1 MPHPAIGLVAE
12 RVEAILDELA
22 IALQCRL
29 VGIRRHL
36 DRLAPEM
43 QSFGEGK
50 GEVEAVPSSH
60 HPPPPRRI
68 GERDDRHLGEAR
80 RRDDALARLH
90 RRTARPV
97 RRDADAVPPRELD
110 PAIEVMPKWP
120 TASAMMRPSR
130 WPEIS
135 MWIATS
141 RGHAIGIISSLPCQK
156 ARMKGRLSRWKCA
169 ACSAP
174 SMVQRLVA
182 KTKRI

>member
-1 MPHPAIGLVAE
+1 MNPFPPGEGRVRGVAERTVGTLTPSLSWREWEGGGGGKRIMPHPAISLVAE

-97 RRDADAVPPRELD
+97 RRDADAVAVLELLDHRAQRRQAAPR
-110 PAIEVMPKWP
+110 
-120 TASAMMRPSR
+120 
-130 WPEIS
+130 
-135 MWIATS
+135 
-141 RGHAIGIISSLPCQK
+141 
-156 ARMKGRLSRWKCA
+156 AR
-169 ACSAP
+169 
-174 SMVQRLVA
+174 
-182 KTKRI
+182 